1 MDDFVFW
8 LMIFSQGLVATQ
20 IAEAESKIP
29 SLLKSYI
36 KAGAK
41 ISSYP
46 AYDKDFNCIDF
57 VTVLE
62 RKNLDSKLVR
72 KFNT

>member
-1 MDDFVFW
+1 MDDFIFW
-8 LMIFSQGLVATQ
+8 LMIFSQGLTPAQQV
-20 IAEAESKIP
+20 EAEGKTP

-41 ISSYP
+41 VSSYP
-46 AYDKDFNCIDF
+46 AYDRDFNCIDF
-57 VTVLE
+57 VTILE